1 MLISCPNCGTQF
13 SVPDTALGAKG
24 RTLKCAKCAHKWFQ
38 APLEPEVEDFGLDE
52 DSFPPPP
59 PRPAAAKVAAA
70 KPAPEPEAEDE
81 ASSLDWDLPTS
92 SGATE
97 DPGFDLDLDDAPPPL
112 PAMSGAKGLAL
123 DPEDLGPV
131 STDGT
136 KPAKKPRGKAG
147 TAGLWLLLALLV
159 LASAGGGAYYFQDKV
174 VEFWP
179 PADKLLLD
187 AGLRHEK
194 PGAGLEL
201 RNAGT
206 PERMI
211 FNETDVLIVRG
222 VIANISDR
230 TRPVPSMKL
239 MLLDKDHKVV
249 QEKIDQPPV
258 TSLDTGGTASFKI
271 QLQRPDPSAVEVNVI
286 FVDAAEAQAPPMAT
300 PGK

>member
-1 MLISCPNCGTQF
+1 MFISCPNCGTQF
-13 SVPDTALGAKG
+13 SVPDTALGANG

-38 APLEPEVEDFGLDE
+38 NPPQDDFGLDE

-59 PRPAAAKVAAA
+59 PPSPKPAPKPRPAAVPK
-70 KPAPEPEAEDE
+70 APEPEPEPVDDGPGLDFDDAPSPSSNGAE
-81 ASSLDWDLPTS
+81 
-92 SGATE
+92 
-97 DPGFDLDLDDAPPPL
+97 PGFDLDLDDAPPPL
-112 PAMSGAKGLAL
+112 PEMAGARGMSADPGDDGPPPGLA
-123 DPEDLGPV
+123 GQ
-131 STDGT
+131 
-136 KPAKKPRGKAG
+136 PAAAPRRKGG
-147 TAGLWLLLALLV
+147 TAGLWLLLLLLL
-159 LASAGGGAYYFQDKV
+159 LACAGGGAYYYQDKV
-174 VEFWP
+174 VELWP
-179 PADKLLLD
+179 PADHLLLE

-230 TRPVPSMKL
+230 TRPVPPMKL

-249 QEKIDQPPV
+249 QEKTDQPPV

-271 QLQRPDPSAVEVNVI
+271 QLPRPDPNAVEVNVI
-286 FVDAAEAQAPPMAT
+286 FVDAAEAPA
-300 PGK
+300 K